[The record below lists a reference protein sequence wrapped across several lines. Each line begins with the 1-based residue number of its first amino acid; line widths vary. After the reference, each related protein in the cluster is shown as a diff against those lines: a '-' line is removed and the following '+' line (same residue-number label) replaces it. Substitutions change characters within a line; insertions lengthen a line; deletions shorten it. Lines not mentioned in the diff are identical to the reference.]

1 MSSGG
6 SPLARRLG
14 VFDATMIVMGGV
26 VGSGI
31 FINPYV
37 VAQLAQDP
45 VRILGAWI
53 LGGVI
58 ALAGG
63 FLYAELAERRPQ
75 LNGQYAYLRDAYH
88 PAVAFLYGWVLL
100 LVIQTGGM
108 AAVAITFARYF
119 LNFTG
124 IAWSDAVVASATLAV
139 LTIVNCFGV
148 KSGANVQSALMVLK
162 ILAIGALVVCG
173 AVLGDS
179 RGAVAMAGAAGGFSL
194 SEFGAAM
201 TPVLFAYSG
210 WQTASFVA
218 AEMQDPKRD
227 LRRAM
232 ILGVIGVVTLYVSIN
247 CVYLWILGSGGLAA
261 TKTPASEVMER
272 ILGSAG
278 SRFTAVA
285 ITISTLGF
293 LSQGML
299 TAPRVYFSM
308 AEDRLFFS
316 QVARVSERTQAP
328 VAAIV
333 LQGVFASIIAFVGG
347 YEKILSYVV
356 SVDFFF
362 IGLTGASVL
371 IFRRKDGVARNPLAA
386 LFFVAVSWW
395 VVASTIL
402 HDPASSGIGLAILAA
417 GLPAY
422 QYWRKTSKKLPD

>member
-1 MSSGG
+1 
-6 SPLARRLG
+6 
-14 VFDATMIVMGGV
+14 MIVMGGV

-53 LGGVI
+53 LGGLI

-88 PAVAFLYGWVLL
+88 PSVAFLYGWVLL

-124 IAWSDAVVASATLAV
+124 IAWSDAAVASSMLAA
-139 LTIVNCFGV
+139 LTVVNCLGV
-148 KSGANVQSALMVLK
+148 KAGASVQSALMVLK
-162 ILAIGALVVCG
+162 ILAIAALVVCG
-173 AVLGDS
+173 ALLGDS
-179 RGAVAMAGAAGGFSL
+179 RGAVGASNAVDGFSL
-194 SEFGAAM
+194 TAFGAAM
-201 TPVLFAYSG
+201 TPVLFAYGG

-218 AEMQDPKRD
+218 AEMRDPKRD

-247 CVYLWILGSGGLAA
+247 CVYLWVLGPGGLAA

-272 ILGSAG
+272 ILGRAG
-278 SRFTAVA
+278 SQFTAIA
-285 ITISTLGF
+285 ITVSTLGF

-308 AEDRLFFS
+308 AEDKLFFS
-316 QVARVSERTQAP
+316 QVARVSQRTQAP

-333 LQGVFASIIAFVGG
+333 LQGVCATVIALVGG

-371 IFRRKDGVARNPLAA
+371 VFRRKDGASRNPLVA
-386 LFFVAVSWW
+386 LLFVTVSWW
-395 VVASTIL
+395 VVASTIV

-422 QYWRKTSKKLPD
+422 LYWSRTSKKLSD